1 MNIAAMWLGLP
12 KWVRDA
18 IMIFGAVL
26 AVIFLGRQYVK
37 GKQDEAV
44 RRNNEKRDRE
54 AAEAAAEVITNI
66 TENTNEAIRQADAV
80 RSLPAARELPDGTA
94 SLPEYHYRDQR
105 RGVEG
110 GALRDG
116 EGDPDLAR

>member
-1 MNIAAMWLGLP
+1 MIAFWMGLP
-12 KWVRDA
+12 KWARDT
-18 IMIFGAVL
+18 IMIGGAIL
-26 AVIFLGRQYVK
+26 AIIFIGRQYVK

-44 RRNNEKRDRE
+44 RRNDDKRDRE
-54 AAEAAAEVITNI
+54 AAEAELEVITNI

-94 SLPEYHYRDQR
+94 SLPEYHYRDEG

-110 GALRDG
+110 SLVRDRQ
-116 EGDPDLAR
+116 GDPDLAR